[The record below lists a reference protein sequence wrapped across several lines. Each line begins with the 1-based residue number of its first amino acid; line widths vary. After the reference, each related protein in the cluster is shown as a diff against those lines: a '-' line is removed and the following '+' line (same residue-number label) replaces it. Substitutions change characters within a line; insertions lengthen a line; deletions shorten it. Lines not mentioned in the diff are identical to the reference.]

1 MISDDEP
8 ISEVLKDE
16 PGLLG
21 AIRSILGENF
31 GDTLTLDDVHKQI
44 RRMQCTPEA
53 PTNLTDL
60 AHSLHIMA
68 RRRDDKLLA
77 GMFKQMAESVN
88 KTAQQVDKTA
98 QQVDKTAQQVD
109 KTTENLNKECRE
121 RKELNNWQKAMVDD
135 MEDAVTGAI
144 KDKLNDAVTY
154 DVLRK
159 MPTVKKK
166 GDIYVEW
173 DGIVFGNLGE
183 KNVLVLVEA
192 KNNMRLCL
200 LDEEERDNVI
210 KKADEKE
217 KRKLE
222 ENFIPGKLER
232 FIDAFENLE
241 KWYNA
246 SDSSV
251 AKREA
256 QACLGLIQRLKSEG
270 ITKKNF
276 MVAVAGNYI
285 PTEVVGKIKQ
295 LGYWRITRKDGEYEV
310 FLPSQ

>member
-44 RRMQCTPEA
+44 RNMQCAPEA

-77 GMFKQMAESVN
+77 GMFKQMAESI
-88 KTAQQVDKTA
+88 DKTA

-222 ENFIPGKLER
+222 KNYIPGKLER

-241 KWYNA
+241 AWYNT
-246 SDSSV
+246 SDSRA

-256 QACLGLIQRLKSEG
+256 EDCLGLIQRLKSQG
-270 ITKKNF
+270 ITKENF
-276 MVAVAGNYI
+276 MVAVAGNFI
-285 PTEVVGKIKQ
+285 PTEVAEKIKQ